1 MLSGHLKAPDKRAY
15 RVKKEKRRRRRPAFI
30 VSELG
35 RLKPVLYPKQIFE
48 ALEAGAKI
56 ARQGSSLE
64 RR

>member
-1 MLSGHLKAPDKRAY
+1 L
-15 RVKKEKRRRRRPAFI
+15 I

-48 ALEAGAKI
+48 AFEAEAKI